1 MSLQVGSLRSP
12 LLPGAPRFERHQ
24 GHEGSC
30 GQHTGYEPWKE
41 PSLRRGCRRSPVGAV
56 RETALLGLLQV
67 LQRTVF
73 PGFQMHR
80 ELGYWAPGAFDRFI
94 FNGFQ
99 RRNRDFPRRHPL
111 QVESPIRCE
120 SECRRVPSLFAA
132 DRKTRP
138 LRQRVAIEQLQPA
151 GKPVSGP
158 DREVTGA
165 VLEKLVD
172 PGELVTPQTFGGT
185 RGPSSSLVAV
195 ANLQDLQIEVDID
208 ESKLARVSL
217 GQRCV
222 ISPVSYPDKRY
233 QGQVAEIAPEAN
245 RAKGTV
251 QVKVQI
257 LEPDRFL
264 TPELSA
270 TVDFLDAAK

>member
-1 MSLQVGSLRSP
+1 
-12 LLPGAPRFERHQ
+12 
-24 GHEGSC
+24 
-30 GQHTGYEPWKE
+30 
-41 PSLRRGCRRSPVGAV
+41 
-56 RETALLGLLQV
+56 
-67 LQRTVF
+67 
-73 PGFQMHR
+73 
-80 ELGYWAPGAFDRFI
+80 
-94 FNGFQ
+94 
-99 RRNRDFPRRHPL
+99 
-111 QVESPIRCE
+111 
-120 SECRRVPSLFAA
+120 
-132 DRKTRP
+132 
-138 LRQRVAIEQLQPA
+138 
-151 GKPVSGP
+151 VSGP

-208 ESKLARVSL
+208 ESKLARVAL

-251 QVKVQI
+251 QKMAHLPANCTGSTDCWKRQEMI
-257 LEPDRFL
+257 PRH
-264 TPELSA
+264 
-270 TVDFLDAAK
+270 KR

>member
-1 MSLQVGSLRSP
+1 MVVRLDDSEYRARLAENDGALAVVDVALERSNVD
-12 LLPGAPRFERHQ
+12 
-24 GHEGSC
+24 
-30 GQHTGYEPWKE
+30 
-41 PSLRRGCRRSPVGAV
+41 LRRAEPLVSQRIETQKALDDARLAVRSAEAQRTQVLGARKSIETVLDWCIIRSPV
-56 RETALLGLLQV
+56 
-67 LQRTVF
+67 
-73 PGFQMHR
+73 
-80 ELGYWAPGAFDRFI
+80 
-94 FNGFQ
+94 
-99 RRNRDFPRRHPL
+99 
-111 QVESPIRCE
+111 
-120 SECRRVPSLFAA
+120 
-132 DRKTRP
+132 
-138 LRQRVAIEQLQPA
+138 
-151 GKPVSGP
+151 
-158 DREVTGA
+158 TGV

-208 ESKLARVSL
+208 ESKLARVAL

>member
-1 MSLQVGSLRSP
+1 MAFSVAIVISP
-12 LLPGAPRFERHQ
+12 GGTRFR
-24 GHEGSC
+24 
-30 GQHTGYEPWKE
+30 WNR
-41 PSLRRGCRRSPVGAV
+41 PSAARVSVS
-56 RETALLGLLQV
+56 
-67 LQRTVF
+67 
-73 PGFQMHR
+73 
-80 ELGYWAPGAFDRFI
+80 
-94 FNGFQ
+94 
-99 RRNRDFPRRHPL
+99 
-111 QVESPIRCE
+111 ESQACSRPIE
-120 SECRRVPSLFAA
+120 KRVPSGSESRSNNFN
-132 DRKTRP
+132 RP
-138 LRQRVAIEQLQPA
+138 ASRCQGRIARSPA
-151 GKPVSGP
+151 RCWRSF
-158 DREVTGA
+158 
-165 VLEKLVD
+165 VD

-257 LEPDRFL
+257 LEPDHCL

-270 TVDFLDAAK
+270 TVDFLGAAK